1 MLSILPSLA
10 ELVEEQVK
18 IHLLMVLCV
27 TLVGTVVYAQ
37 NGNPEMM
44 KLTWISGC
52 WKGDG
57 KIQTEEQWTKLSAG
71 SMLGVGRTI
80 GNGKTVFYEFLQIR
94 ERADGIFYIAQQNGG
109 TAVPF
114 KLVKLN
120 DDEAIFENPQHD
132 FPQRIIYHRSP
143 DDRLLA
149 AIEGEEKG
157 KPKRVEFAMKR
168 VKCD

>member
-1 MLSILPSLA
+1 M
-10 ELVEEQVK
+10 K

-27 TLVGTVVYAQ
+27 TLVGTVIYAQ

-57 KIQTEEQWTKLSAG
+57 KIQIEEQWTK
-71 SMLGVGRTI
+71 
-80 GNGKTVFYEFLQIR
+80 
-94 ERADGIFYIAQQNGG
+94 
-109 TAVPF
+109 
-114 KLVKLN
+114 
-120 DDEAIFENPQHD
+120 
-132 FPQRIIYHRSP
+132 
-143 DDRLLA
+143 
-149 AIEGEEKG
+149 GEEKG